1 MNGTAHTKGN
11 YRANKTLGPVSGE
24 LLLSLSAMGKSIFTI
39 ADAQAVTGKPYKSTA
54 ALLGQL
60 ARKKWLVRLKPGKY
74 LIVPLEAGLE
84 GIPMVDRYV
93 IAREVLSPLPHYISH
108 YSALELH
115 EMTTQP
121 VNVVYAT
128 VPRQRARRTIAGNKY
143 RFIYANSRAF
153 WGWESRWV
161 TEDEQVNI
169 SDIEKTLLDCA
180 AQPHLCGGI
189 GELAKGLWLRKDD
202 LDESRL
208 VAHAQ
213 RLNHKAA
220 TKRIGFLLETYELGQ
235 PETLAALQTLINR
248 RYAPLDP
255 TLPDEGLYRARWRLR
270 INLDPEELRAIVWT

>member
-1 MNGTAHTKGN
+1 MNTTAHIKGN
-11 YRANKTLGPVSGE
+11 HRANKTLGPVSGG
-24 LLLSLSAMGKSIFTI
+24 LLLSLSAMGKTIFTI
-39 ADAQAVTGKPYKSTA
+39 ADAQAVTRKSYKSTT
-54 ALLGQL
+54 ALLGRL

-121 VNVVYAT
+121 VNMVYAT
-128 VPRQRARRTIAGNKY
+128 VPRQRSSRSISGNKY
-143 RFIYANSRAF
+143 RFIYANIQAF
-153 WGWESRWV
+153 WGWENRWV
-161 TEDEQVNI
+161 TENEQVYV
-169 SDIEKTLLDCA
+169 SDLEKTLLDCA
-180 AQPHLCGGI
+180 ARPHLCGGI

-213 RLNHKAA
+213 RLNHRAA
-220 TKRIGFLLETYELGQ
+220 TKRIGFLLETYDLGQ
-235 PETLAALQTLINR
+235 PETLAALQTLTNR

-255 TLPDEGLYRARWRLR
+255 TLPDEGSYRARWHLR
-270 INLDPEELRAIVWT
+270 VNLDPEELRAIVWT